1 MSKRRRKGRAISGWL
16 ALDKPAGITSTRAL
30 SEVKR
35 LFDAAKAGHA
45 GTLDPIASG
54 ILPIAL
60 GDATKTV
67 PFVMD
72 SRKVYRFTVRWGSE
86 TTTDDTEGT
95 PSAYS
100 DRRPGAEE
108 IAAMLPRFTGEI
120 MQAPPAFSA
129 VKIEGERAYDLAR
142 GGEELEMEPRP
153 VTVHSLTLVARPDDD
168 TAIFEAEC
176 GKGTYVRAIAR
187 DLGRALGTC
196 GHVTALRRLAV
207 GPFDEAAA
215 VEISALRE
223 AAEADGPEGCARFL
237 SPIVVALGDIA
248 AVTVGNQAAMRI
260 ARGQPVLIRGAQVPP
275 PGPAYAISEGRPI
288 AIGEVEAG
296 EFRPKRVFGQG
307 S

>member
-72 SRKVYRFTVRWGSE
+72 SRTVYRFTVRWGSE

-129 VKIEGERAYDLAR
+129 VKIEGERAHDLAR

-223 AAEADGPEGCARFL
+223 VAEADGPEGCARFL
-237 SPIVVALGDIA
+237 SPIDVALGDIA